1 MGSESPIYK
10 RVVVKLSG
18 EALQGGR
25 GHGLDPAASG
35 YIAGEI
41 KEIQQLGVQ
50 VSIVIGGG
58 NIIRGLQAHAGGME
72 RTVADHMGMLAT
84 VINGL
89 ALQDALERAGVQAR
103 VMSAIVIG
111 VMVEPFVRRGAVQ
124 HLEKGRVV
132 IFVGGTG
139 NPYFSTDSA
148 AALRASEIGA
158 DAVLKATKV
167 DGVYSDD
174 PVKNPAAVL
183 FEEITYMET
192 LQKDLRVMDATA
204 FAMCRENRI
213 PIRVFNMS
221 VPGNFRKAVLGE
233 KVGTLVS

>member
-1 MGSESPIYK
+1 MAPRQPVYK

-18 EALQGGR
+18 EALQGSS
-25 GHGLDPAASG
+25 GHGVDPTASA
-35 YIAGEI
+35 YVAGEM
-41 KEIQQLGVQ
+41 KELRLLGVQ

-58 NIIRGLQAHAGGME
+58 NIIRGLQAHAGGMD
-72 RTVADHMGMLAT
+72 RITADYMGMLGT

-89 ALQDALERAGVQAR
+89 ALRDALEKSGLEGR
-103 VMSAIVIG
+103 VMSAIEIG
-111 VMVEPFVRRGAVQ
+111 VVVEPFNRRGAVR

-132 IFVGGTG
+132 VFVGGTG

-167 DGVYSDD
+167 DGVYSAD
-174 PVKNPAAVL
+174 PMKNPDAVL
-183 FEEITYMET
+183 YEGISYDDA
-192 LQKDLRVMDATA
+192 LRKNLRVMDATA
-204 FAMCRENRI
+204 FALCRENRI
-213 PIRVFNMS
+213 PIRVFNMT

>member
-1 MGSESPIYK
+1 M
-10 RVVVKLSG
+10 KLSG

-25 GHGLDPAASG
+25 GHGLDPALSG

-41 KEIQQLGVQ
+41 KEIQQLGIQ

-58 NIIRGLQAHAGGME
+58 NIIRGLQAHAGEME
-72 RTVADHMGMLAT
+72 RTVADYMGMLGT

-89 ALQDALERAGVQAR
+89 ALQDALERAGVRAR

-111 VMVEPFVRRGAVQ
+111 VVVEPFVRRAAVQ

-167 DGVYSDD
+167 DGIYSDD
-174 PVKNPAAVL
+174 PVKNPDAVL
-183 FEEITYMET
+183 FEEITYMEA
-192 LQKDLRVMDATA
+192 LQKNLRVMDATA

-233 KVGTLVS
+233 KIGTLVH

>member
-1 MGSESPIYK
+1 MAPRQPVYK

-18 EALQGGR
+18 EALQGSS
-25 GHGLDPAASG
+25 GHGVDPTASA
-35 YIAGEI
+35 YVAGEM
-41 KEIQQLGVQ
+41 KELRLLGVQ

-58 NIIRGLQAHAGGME
+58 NIIRGLQAHAGGMD
-72 RTVADHMGMLAT
+72 RITADYMGMLGT

-89 ALQDALERAGVQAR
+89 ALRDALEKSGLEGR
-103 VMSAIVIG
+103 VMSAIGIG
-111 VMVEPFVRRGAVQ
+111 VVVEPFNRRGAVR

-132 IFVGGTG
+132 VFVGGTG

-167 DGVYSDD
+167 DGVYSAD
-174 PVKNPAAVL
+174 PMKNPDAVL
-183 FEEITYMET
+183 YEGISYDDA
-192 LQKDLRVMDATA
+192 LRKNLRVMDATA
-204 FAMCRENRI
+204 FALCRENRI
-213 PIRVFNMS
+213 PIRVFNMT